1 MPGSTDDEVARNL
14 GAEPGAIAKEL
25 RDFTDA
31 AKVLSSNHPR
41 LIDAYPMQWVAVYE
55 GRVVAH
61 SSDMADVLRKLEE
74 QAIPL
79 SSAIIRFIEKDE
91 PALVL

>member
-1 MPGSTDDEVARNL
+1 MSAPTEDNLRHQLGGEPENIAR
-14 GAEPGAIAKEL
+14 EL

-31 AKVLSSNHPR
+31 AKVLSSSHPR
-41 LIDAYPMQWVAVYE
+41 LIDAYPMQWVAVYG

-61 SSDMADVLRKLEE
+61 STDMADVLKRI
-74 QAIPL
+74 QDQDIPL